1 MSRTKRSERDRE
13 VAGRYIDYLGYNFY
27 RDNVRM
33 RKGMK
38 KRFAKKAKKATGEVR
53 RQQVLASY
61 WGWCKWG
68 DCRHLWKKITNN
80 DMSFA
85 DKGIGR
91 QIKSKDKDG
100 KRVFDVPEKKI
111 MDILN
116 MAITVIDFEDGI
128 TTKLGQGR
136 CAVLFSFDE
145 DPSAGNFKFLTGS
158 LSLKDTL
165 NRARAAEKEG
175 QKIFPVENVVV
186 KRKNLGDGKISY
198 YFD

>member
-1 MSRTKRSERDRE
+1 
-13 VAGRYIDYLGYNFY
+13 
-27 RDNVRM
+27 
-33 RKGMK
+33 
-38 KRFAKKAKKATGEVR
+38 
-53 RQQVLASY
+53 
-61 WGWCKWG
+61 
-68 DCRHLWKKITNN
+68 
-80 DMSFA
+80 MSFA

>member
-1 MSRTKRSERDRE
+1 MARKNGNGSV
-13 VAGRYIDYLGYNFY
+13 VAGRYIDFLGYNFY

-33 RKGMK
+33 RKSMK
-38 KRFAKKAKKATGEVR
+38 KRFARKAKRTKSEVK

-68 DCRHLWKKITNN
+68 DCKHLWKTITNN

-91 QIKSKDKDG
+91 QVESKDKDG
-100 KRVFDVPEKKI
+100 KRVFDVPEKKV

-116 MAITVIDFEDGI
+116 MAITVHDFEDGI
-128 TTKLGQGR
+128 TTKLGDGR
-136 CAVLFSFDE
+136 CAVLFTFDE
-145 DPSAGNFKFLTGS
+145 NPSAGQFKFLTGS

-165 NRARAAEKEG
+165 NRAREAEKG
-175 QKIFPVENVVV
+175 GKKIFPVDNVVV
-186 KRKNLGDGKISY
+186 KRKNLGNGKISY
-198 YFD
+198 YFE

>member
-1 MSRTKRSERDRE
+1 MGKRNENGKG
-13 VAGRYIDYLGYNFY
+13 VAGRYIDFLGYNFY

-33 RKGMK
+33 RKSMK
-38 KRFAKKAKKATGEVR
+38 QRFARKAKRTFGER

-68 DCRHLWKKITNN
+68 NCKHLWKTLTNN

-85 DKGIGR
+85 DKGISR
-91 QIKSKDKDG
+91 KVEAKDKDG
-100 KRVFDVPEKKI
+100 RRLFDVPEKKV

-116 MAITVIDFEDGI
+116 VSITVHDFEDNI
-128 TTKLGQGR
+128 TTKLGPRR
-136 CAVLFSFDE
+136 CAVLFTFDE
-145 DPSAGNFKFLTGS
+145 SPEQGKFKFLTGS

-175 QKIFPVENVVV
+175 KQIFPVENVVI
-186 KRKNLGDGKISY
+186 KRKNIGNGKTSY

>member
-1 MSRTKRSERDRE
+1 MGMGKRNENGKG
-13 VAGRYIDYLGYNFY
+13 VAGRYIDFLGYNFY

-33 RKGMK
+33 RKSMK
-38 KRFAKKAKKATGEVR
+38 QRFARKVKRSFGER

-68 DCRHLWKKITNN
+68 NCKHLWKTLTNN

-85 DKGIGR
+85 DKGISR
-91 QIKSKDKDG
+91 KVEAKDKDG
-100 KRVFDVPEKKI
+100 RRVFDVPEKKV

-116 MAITVIDFEDGI
+116 MPIKVLDFEDNI
-128 TTKLGQGR
+128 TTKLGPGR
-136 CAVLFSFDE
+136 CAVLFTFEESPE
-145 DPSAGNFKFLTGS
+145 QGVFKFLTGS

-165 NRARAAEKEG
+165 NRARAAEKEDK
-175 QKIFPVENVVV
+175 KIFPVDNVVV
-186 KRKNLGDGKISY
+186 KRKNLGNGKISY